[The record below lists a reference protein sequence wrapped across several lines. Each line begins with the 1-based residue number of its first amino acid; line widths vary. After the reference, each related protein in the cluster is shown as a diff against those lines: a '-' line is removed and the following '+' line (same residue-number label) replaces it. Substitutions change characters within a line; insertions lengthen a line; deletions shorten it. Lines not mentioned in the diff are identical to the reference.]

1 MSGALLCVQC
11 YQGNLDLYHSNVTWP
26 SMVTHTRNVCSVF
39 NTHLEQ
45 WAAIYAAA
53 PREQL
58 GVRCLAKGHLSC
70 GIKAETA
77 GHSLPPLTI
86 PAGTETRTI
95 RPRLPTA
102 PGSTTHS
109 ASVWQRIHLHIYA
122 ATNSVSLWD
131 YGINKFNC
139 I

>member
-1 MSGALLCVQC
+1 M
-11 YQGNLDLYHSNVTWP
+11 WP

-53 PREQL
+53 PGEQL
-58 GVRCLAKGHLSC
+58 RVRFPVQGHLSC
-70 GIKAETA
+70 GIEGVENA
-77 GHSLPPLTI
+77 GHSLPALTI
-86 PAGTETRTI
+86 PAGTDSLTF

-102 PGSTTHS
+102 PGSATHS
-109 ASVWQRIHLHIYA
+109 TSVWQRINLHIYA

-131 YGINKFNC
+131 YGINTFYH
-139 I
+139 